1 MVAVFLFNLHSIQL
15 GLQVKHTEGAIN
27 SRLENIFLFIQVI
40 FDFTFELFTF
50 CVIHYGGL
58 LLVVYDVISISYYTT
73 KMEPFTILNNAN
85 S

>member
-1 MVAVFLFNLHSIQL
+1 MVAVFLFDLDSIQL

-27 SRLENIFLFIQVI
+27 SRFENIFLFIQVI

-50 CVIHYGGL
+50 CAIHYGGL

-73 KMEPFTILNNAN
+73 KMGPFTI
-85 S
+85 